1 MLTTPVNTQDR
12 PLPLR
17 NKLNCFN
24 PTPSHRPPSVI
35 DTGRYF
41 PTYFTWYSVTVPTLE
56 FGYTYMAKF
65 GLSTVVL
72 INEYERMNACDV
84 IM

>member
-1 MLTTPVNTQDR
+1 M
-12 PLPLR
+12 
-17 NKLNCFN
+17 
-24 PTPSHRPPSVI
+24 SI
-35 DTGRYF
+35 WM
-41 PTYFTWYSVTVPTLE
+41 WYSVTVPTLE
-56 FGYTYMAKF
+56 FDYTYMAKF